1 MFAEVRQAVAYVLNR
16 QDFMQNFTGGYGVV
30 IDGPYSPDFTVW
42 KAVKDS
48 IKLTDYSYAPAKAQK
63 VLEDGG
69 WVYNSKGEAYVAG
82 QKGVDSVRYKKLEG
96 DALTKANMN
105 YKSVANTD
113 GTEYRTVN
121 VNGVYYMPLVI
132 NWFGTSGNP
141 VTELLSTTLANSKDL
156 TTIGMVVRATVG
168 DFTTLLGNIY
178 REASYGYSG
187 TPTYGMFNL
196 ATGWPTGVYDYSYN
210 WSLNMDFFEY
220 SSNKL
225 FDEYDKAFPYY
236 VKAGKNDKTVGK
248 HTKLSYDEAMKASG
262 NKLGMDYLSMA
273 MVYDATT
280 EEEYNTWWKA
290 YIERWNY
297 LMPDIP
303 LYSNYYYDVYN
314 SKIENYKTGPF
325 WNTMQ
330 AITYA
335 SIKNAYEPSEAES
348 K

>member
-1 MFAEVRQAVAYVLNR
+1 
-16 QDFMQNFTGGYGVV
+16 
-30 IDGPYSPDFTVW
+30 
-42 KAVKDS
+42 
-48 IKLTDYSYAPAKAQK
+48 
-63 VLEDGG
+63 
-69 WVYNSKGEAYVAG
+69 
-82 QKGVDSVRYKKLEG
+82 
-96 DALTKANMN
+96 
-105 YKSVANTD
+105 
-113 GTEYRTVN
+113 
-121 VNGVYYMPLVI
+121 
-132 NWFGTSGNP
+132 
-141 VTELLSTTLANSKDL
+141 
-156 TTIGMVVRATVG
+156 
-168 DFTTLLGNIY
+168 
-178 REASYGYSG
+178 
-187 TPTYGMFNL
+187 MFNL
-196 ATGWPTGVYDYSYN
+196 ATGWNVSMMDYAFN
-210 WSLNMDFFEY
+210 WSPDMKYFAN

-236 VKAGKNDKTVGK
+236 VKAGKDDKTDGK
-248 HTKLSYDEAMKASG
+248 HTKMSYDEAMKASG
-262 NKLGMDYLSMA
+262 GKLGMDYLSMA

-290 YIERWNY
+290 FIERWNY